1 MEISDI
7 ENIKKEN
14 LSIEPAKDELDKL
27 TGKIIELKDKIE
39 KEINNINIYNC
50 IRWSYMKANL

>member
-39 KEINNINIYNC
+39 KEIII
-50 IRWSYMKANL
+50 